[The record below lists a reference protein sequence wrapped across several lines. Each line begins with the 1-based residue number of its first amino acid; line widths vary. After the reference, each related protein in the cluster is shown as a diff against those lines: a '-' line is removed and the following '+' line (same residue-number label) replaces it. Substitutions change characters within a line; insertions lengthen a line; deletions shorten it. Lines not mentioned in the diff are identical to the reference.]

1 MNETVQN
8 YINHIKDRWQNK
20 TNKQKAVLL
29 GSIISVLILIGI
41 LIYFTTKTT
50 MVPLYSDLTPA
61 ETGSIKETLDSM
73 GVPSQ
78 ITNDGTTI
86 KVPEKQVDTLLV
98 ELAAQGI
105 PESGSIDYSFFSENA
120 GLGMTDNEFN
130 VMKLDAMQ
138 TELANLIKTVDGIKD
153 AKVMITLPEESI
165 FVSDESKEAS
175 ASIVITTE
183 PGNNFSEN
191 QIKALYTLVSKWVP
205 NLPTNNIV
213 IMDQNFNYYDLK
225 NGESY
230 TQGYQL
236 ESQYNMKKEIE
247 KDIQREVQRM
257 LGMLMGQDSVI
268 VSVTADIDFSQEKR
282 EENLVEPVDNENM
295 EGIAISAQRLSE
307 TYSGEDA
314 GAGGV
319 PQAEDSGDALGATYV
334 EGTRENG
341 EYENTEETINYEVN
355 RIRKE
360 IVESPY
366 KIRDL
371 GIQVIVEPPEQATD
385 GSANV
390 EQDITDILSTIIRT
404 TIDTS
409 DVDGELT
416 DQQINSKI
424 AVSFQELLGK
434 QDNHS
439 LEHQQSQFPFWG
451 YLVIGILVLI
461 IIVLLIFV
469 LRKKE
474 DHEFEFDDDYDLK
487 GREQEQTVIP
497 DLMEHQQ
504 ETEDTIRR
512 KQVEKMAKE
521 RPDEFAKLLRT
532 WLSQD

>member
-1 MNETVQN
+1 MNATVQN
-8 YINHIKDRWQNK
+8 YINQLKEFWQSK
-20 TNKQKAVLL
+20 SNKQKGIII
-29 GSIISVLILIGI
+29 GSILGALILIGV
-41 LIYFTTKTT
+41 LLFFMTRTN

-73 GVPSQ
+73 GVPSE

-86 KVPEKQVDTLLV
+86 KVPEDQVDTLLV

-153 AKVMITLPEESI
+153 ANVMITLPKEGV
-165 FVSDESKEAS
+165 FVADQNEAAS
-175 ASIVITTE
+175 ASIVITTN
-183 PGNNFSEN
+183 PGSNFSES
-191 QIKALYTLVSKWVP
+191 QIKALYTLVSKSVP
-205 NLPTNNIV
+205 NLPTDNIV

-225 NGESY
+225 NGENY
-230 TQGYQL
+230 TQSNL
-236 ESQYNMKKEIE
+236 IESQYNMKKEIE

-257 LGMLMGQDSVI
+257 LGMLMGHDSVI
-268 VSVTADIDFSQEKR
+268 VSVTADIDFTQEQR
-282 EENLVEPVDNENM
+282 EENLVEPVDEENM

-307 TYSGEDA
+307 TYTGENA

-319 PQAEDSGDALGATYV
+319 PQAEDQADALGATYV
-334 EGTRENG
+334 QGAQGSG

-366 KIRDL
+366 KIKDL
-371 GIQVIVEPPEQATD
+371 GIQVIVEPPEQPTV
-385 GSANV
+385 GTANI
-390 EQDITDILSTIIRT
+390 EEDITEILSTIVRT

-409 DVDGELT
+409 DEGDEFT
-416 DQQINSKI
+416 DAEIENKI

-434 QDNHS
+434 QDTS
-439 LEHQQSQFPFWG
+439 SEEVQSQIPLWG
-451 YLVIGILVLI
+451 YIVIAILVVI

-469 LRKKE
+469 IRRKRDEDEYYDELEEEEEEKE
-474 DHEFEFDDDYDLK
+474 P
-487 GREQEQTVIP
+487 TVIP
-497 DLMEHQQ
+497 DLIEEQE
-504 ETEDTIRR
+504 ETEETIRR